1 MDSFDTFYT
10 ASNIMFNTI
19 PVIVTIGFIFVF
31 GCIFVSII
39 KGASEWSNNNKQPIL
54 DINCKVIS
62 KRIDVTRHVGHHDAN
77 GNYVGV
83 GSSTSYYATFEFE
96 SKDRMEFKINGS
108 QYGMLIEGDCGKL
121 KFQGTRFLDFTRQ

>member
-1 MDSFDTFYT
+1 MDSFGTFYT
-10 ASNIMFNTI
+10 GSDIMFDVI

-31 GCIFVSII
+31 GCMIVSII
-39 KGASEWSNNNKQPIL
+39 KGASEWSNNNKQSVL

-62 KRIDVTRHVGHHDAN
+62 KRIDVTRHAGHHDAN
-77 GNYVGV
+77 GNYVG
-83 GSSTSYYATFEFE
+83 GRSSTYYYVTFEFE

-108 QYGMLIEGDCGKL
+108 QYGILIEGDCGKL

>member
-10 ASNIMFNTI
+10 GSDIMFDVI

-31 GCIFVSII
+31 GCIIVSII
-39 KGASEWSNNNKQPIL
+39 KGASEWSNNNKQPVL

-62 KRIDVTRHVGHHDAN
+62 KRIDVTRHAGHHDAN
-77 GNYVGV
+77 GSYIGG
-83 GSSTSYYATFEFE
+83 GSSTYYYVTFEFE

-108 QYGMLIEGDCGKL
+108 QYGVLIEGDCGKL